1 MSFPDESNRFLKA
14 KTSGKKTF
22 LHLQPQDKIKTF
34 ALLYE
39 VT

>member
-22 LHLQPQDKIKTF
+22 LHLQPQNKMKTF

-39 VT
+39 ET